1 MSVSRKQMKTERRQ
15 RRQMV
20 EESRVSVEHQQQ
32 RQKYLVLGLSGL
44 ALLLLVGG
52 FAFFAS
58 RSNSNIAATDSGQ
71 RPPDTTSKGFADL
84 GNTHIQASQ
93 AGTIEYNS
101 NPPTSGPHFSS
112 LASAGWHD
120 EPVQQEYVVHNLED
134 GYVAI
139 HYRPDLSAQQKQQ
152 LQTLVQEYGD
162 KIIAVPSPSLTSPIA
177 LAAWTRLDTL
187 GGFDEQR
194 IRNFVQAYRSIDHH
208 KR

>member
-1 MSVSRKQMKTERRQ
+1 MKDERRQ
-15 RRQMV
+15 RRQIA
-20 EESRVSVEHQQQ
+20 EEARASVEHQQQ
-32 RQKYLVLGLSGL
+32 RQKYLVIGLSGL
-44 ALLLLVGG
+44 ALLLLVGA
-52 FAFFAS
+52 FAYFAS
-58 RSNSNIAATDSGQ
+58 RSTTNLAASDSGQ

-101 NPPTSGPHFSS
+101 NPPTSGPHFPS

-139 HYRPDLSAQQKQQ
+139 HYRPDLPAQQKQQ
-152 LQTLVQEYGD
+152 LQALVQEYGD
-162 KIIAVPSPSLTSPIA
+162 KIIAVPSPNLTSPIA

-194 IRNFVQAYRSIDHH
+194 IRNFVQAYRGIDHH

>member
-1 MSVSRKQMKTERRQ
+1 MSVSRKQLKAERRQ

-20 EESRVSVEHQQQ
+20 EASRASVEHQQQ

-44 ALLLLVGG
+44 ALLLLVGA

-58 RSNSNIAATDSGQ
+58 RSSTNIAATDSGQ
-71 RPPDTTSKGFADL
+71 VPPDTTSKGFPDL
-84 GNTHIQASQ
+84 GNVHIQASQ

-101 NPPTSGPHFSS
+101 NPPTSGPHFPS

-139 HYRPDLSAQQKQQ
+139 HYRPDLPAQQKQQ
-152 LQTLVQEYGD
+152 LQALVQEYGD

-187 GGFDEQR
+187 SGFDEQR
-194 IRNFVQAYRSIDHH
+194 IRNFVQAYRGTDHH